1 MTRTTKVY
9 KMAEFKALPSTEG
22 EGRFTALVSV
32 YGNVDL
38 QGDRVMKGAFDA
50 SLRKWGKSGDPIP
63 ICWSHDW
70 SDPFAHIGY
79 ADARD
84 VTETDRG
91 LLVKGQLDVDTNPF
105 AKQVYDLMKQR
116 RIKEFSFAYD
126 IQDERRGKD
135 GANEL
140 LQLGIIE
147 VGPTLKGANPDTEL
161 LSVKSALESARR
173 EPDIAWVRAKM
184 EELGLVEA
192 KAPANGATGGMREH
206 LMTGPPKGHG
216 MAEAK
221 VSGMSIDEMAAAH
234 NSMHDSGDMG
244 HGKEMPDPEP
254 APVPVPISKVSV
266 KDSRRLSALH
276 DTLLAL
282 GYEGCSTATS
292 GNGESVKE
300 KTVVQEDSTVAKVEV
315 QEDSKSTGESPED
328 ADLRIKALLAEM
340 SG

>member
-9 KMAEFKALPSTEG
+9 EMAEFKALPSTEG

-161 LSVKSALESARR
+161 LSVKSALHTSEV
-173 EPDIAWVRAKM
+173 DWVRAKM

-192 KAPANGATGGMREH
+192 KKTA
-206 LMTGPPKGHG
+206 
-216 MAEAK
+216 
-221 VSGMSIDEMAAAH
+221 
-234 NSMHDSGDMG
+234 
-244 HGKEMPDPEP
+244 
-254 APVPVPISKVSV
+254 KVSV